1 MASRSRAGRW
11 SPATWPSGRLVR
23 PSGQSV
29 RQRNSYYF
37 VAPPHHFELPKVI
50 RFRDWL
56 REVCSQFP
64 PPEGERLE
72 P

>member
-1 MASRSRAGRW
+1 
-11 SPATWPSGRLVR
+11 VR
-23 PSGQSV
+23 PSNQSV

-56 REVCSQFP
+56 REVCGQFP

>member
-1 MASRSRAGRW
+1 MAAISRQSSNSADLLFLLRAA
-11 SPATWPSGRLVR
+11 PA
-23 PSGQSV
+23 
-29 RQRNSYYF
+29 
-37 VAPPHHFELPKVI
+37 HHFELPKVL

-72 P
+72 PEGSLVSRASA

>member
-1 MASRSRAGRW
+1 
-11 SPATWPSGRLVR
+11 VR
-23 PSGQSV
+23 PSSQSV

>member
-1 MASRSRAGRW
+1 
-11 SPATWPSGRLVR
+11 
-23 PSGQSV
+23 V
-29 RQRNSYYF
+29 RQHNSYYY
-37 VAPPHHFELPKVI
+37 VAPLHHFELPKVI

-56 REVCSQFP
+56 REVCNQFA